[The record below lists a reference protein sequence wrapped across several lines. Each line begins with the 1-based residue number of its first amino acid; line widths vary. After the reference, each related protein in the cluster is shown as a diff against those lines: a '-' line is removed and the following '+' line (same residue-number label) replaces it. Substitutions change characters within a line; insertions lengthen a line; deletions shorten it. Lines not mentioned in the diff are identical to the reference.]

1 MKSLRLD
8 KAGKKYSREWIFR
21 DLSYTF
27 TLGEPVAITG
37 PNGSGKSTLV
47 KAISGAIPLNEG
59 AVFYDEGG
67 VSEEVFHRY
76 IGISAPYLELIE
88 EFTLAESIQF
98 HARFRPLCGDMDV
111 RSFMERIGLEK
122 HANKYIRDF
131 SSGMKQKLKLGFA
144 FFSENKVLV
153 LDEPTANIDHAGF
166 DWYLEEVQKLAS
178 SRILLISSNEPKE
191 YSFCSRTL
199 SISDFKP

>member
-1 MKSLRLD
+1 LKSLRLD
-8 KAGKKYSREWIFR
+8 KAGKKFSREWIFR
-21 DLSYTF
+21 DLSF
-27 TLGEPVAITG
+27 EFKLGEPVAITG

-59 AVFYDEGG
+59 SVFYDEGE

-88 EFTLAESIQF
+88 EFTLAESIAF
-98 HARFRPLCGDMDV
+98 HARFRPLSAGLSV
-111 RSFMERIGLEK
+111 RSFMERVGLER

-144 FFSENKVLV
+144 FFSENQVLV
-153 LDEPTANIDHAGF
+153 LDEPTANIDQKGYE
-166 DWYLEEVQKLAS
+166 WYMEEVQKLAPH
-178 SRILLISSNEPKE
+178 RILLISSNEPKE
-191 YSFCSRTL
+191 YRFCTRSL
-199 SISDFKP
+199 SITDFKP

>member
-1 MKSLRLD
+1 LNSLRLD

-21 DLSYTF
+21 DLSF
-27 TLGEPVAITG
+27 EFKLGEPVAITG
-37 PNGSGKSTLV
+37 SNGSGKSTLV

-59 AVFYDEGG
+59 TVIYDEGR
-67 VSEEVFHRY
+67 VSDEVFHRY

-88 EFTLAESIQF
+88 EFTLAESIDF
-98 HARFRPLCGDMDV
+98 HARFRPLSMSTGD
-111 RSFMERIGLEK
+111 FMQRIGLEK

-144 FFSENKVLV
+144 FFSENEVLV
-153 LDEPTANIDHAGF
+153 LDEPTANIDHSGF
-166 DWYLEEVQKLAS
+166 EWYLEEVQKLAS

-191 YSFCSRTL
+191 YAFCTRNL

>member
-1 MKSLRLD
+1 MNSLRLD

-21 DLSYTF
+21 DLSF
-27 TLGEPVAITG
+27 EFKLGEPVAITG
-37 PNGSGKSTLV
+37 SNGSGKSTLV

-59 AVFYDEGG
+59 TVIYDEGR
-67 VSEEVFHRY
+67 VSDEVFHRY

-88 EFTLAESIQF
+88 EFTLAESIDF
-98 HARFRPLCGDMDV
+98 HARFRPLSMSTGD
-111 RSFMERIGLEK
+111 FMQRIGLEK

-144 FFSENKVLV
+144 FFSENEVLV
-153 LDEPTANIDHAGF
+153 LDEPTANIDHSGF
-166 DWYLEEVQKLAS
+166 EWYLEEVQKLAS

-191 YSFCSRTL
+191 YGFCTRNL